1 MSLTIKELADQLAV
15 SKTAIRKHMDDE
27 FRSTYTIKQGNK
39 ILIKDDGVEALKEQF
54 KNSESGTE
62 NSTEDDSTAQAGTKD
77 GKSTTA
83 LLAETLE
90 DQRKQIEEKDKQI
103 HELHQLLDQ
112 SQRLQLD
119 VQNKLKQLQNRLGN
133 SATKTIEESVSDQST
148 NDHESKTDDHAES
161 EAEKKP
167 QTNSVV
173 DSYKTDKVLSSDG
186 TSYQAAPRKK
196 KHWWQFGR

>member
-1 MSLTIKELADQLAV
+1 MSLTIKELADELAV

-39 ILIKDDGVEALKEQF
+39 ILIKDKGVDVLKEQF
-54 KNSESGTE
+54 KNSESSTE
-62 NSTEDDSTAQAGTKD
+62 NSTENKATASADSSNGKD
-77 GKSTTA
+77 TTA

-103 HELHQLLDQ
+103 RELHQLLDQ

-119 VQNKLKQLQNRLGN
+119 VQNKLKQLQNKMGN
-133 SATKTIEESVSDQST
+133 SSETKAIEENVTDQSSDNQTQSEGSTQGTKVSDNYRPDQI
-148 NDHESKTDDHAES
+148 
-161 EAEKKP
+161 
-167 QTNSVV
+167 
-173 DSYKTDKVLSSDG
+173 LSSDG
-186 TSYQAAPRKK
+186 SGYQAAPKKK

>member
-1 MSLTIKELADQLAV
+1 MSLTIKELADELAV

-39 ILIKDDGVEALKEQF
+39 ILIKDEGVDVLKEQF
-54 KNSESGTE
+54 KNSESSTE
-62 NSTEDDSTAQAGTKD
+62 NSAESNATASADSKNSKD
-77 GKSTTA
+77 TTA

-103 HELHQLLDQ
+103 RELHQLLDQ

-119 VQNKLKQLQNRLGN
+119 VQNKLKQLQNKMGN
-133 SATKTIEESVSDQST
+133 SSETKTIEENVTNQPSDNQKQSENTQQATKVSDNYRPDQ
-148 NDHESKTDDHAES
+148 
-161 EAEKKP
+161 
-167 QTNSVV
+167 
-173 DSYKTDKVLSSDG
+173 VLSSDG
-186 TSYQAAPRKK
+186 SSYQAAPRKK

>member
-1 MSLTIKELADQLAV
+1 MSLTIKELADELAV

-39 ILIKDDGVEALKEQF
+39 ILIKDEGVDVLKEQF
-54 KNSESGTE
+54 KNSESSTE
-62 NSTEDDSTAQAGTKD
+62 NSAESNATASADSKNSKD
-77 GKSTTA
+77 TTA

-103 HELHQLLDQ
+103 RELHQLLDQ

-119 VQNKLKQLQNRLGN
+119 VQNKLKQLQNKMGN
-133 SATKTIEESVSDQST
+133 SSETKTIEENVTNQSSDNQKQSENTQQATKVSD
-148 NDHESKTDDHAES
+148 
-161 EAEKKP
+161 
-167 QTNSVV
+167 
-173 DSYKTDKVLSSDG
+173 SYRPDQVLSSDG
-186 TSYQAAPRKK
+186 SSYQAAPRKK

>member
-1 MSLTIKELADQLAV
+1 MSLTIKELADELAV

-39 ILIKDDGVEALKEQF
+39 ILIKDEGVDVLKEQF
-54 KNSESGTE
+54 KNSESSTE
-62 NSTEDDSTAQAGTKD
+62 NSAESNATASADSKNSKD
-77 GKSTTA
+77 TTA

-103 HELHQLLDQ
+103 RELHQLLDQ

-119 VQNKLKQLQNRLGN
+119 VQNKLKQLQNKMGN
-133 SATKTIEESVSDQST
+133 SSETKTIEESVTNQPSDNQKQSENT
-148 NDHESKTDDHAES
+148 QPATKVSDNYRPD
-161 EAEKKP
+161 
-167 QTNSVV
+167 Q
-173 DSYKTDKVLSSDG
+173 VLSSDG
-186 TSYQAAPRKK
+186 SSYQAAPRKK